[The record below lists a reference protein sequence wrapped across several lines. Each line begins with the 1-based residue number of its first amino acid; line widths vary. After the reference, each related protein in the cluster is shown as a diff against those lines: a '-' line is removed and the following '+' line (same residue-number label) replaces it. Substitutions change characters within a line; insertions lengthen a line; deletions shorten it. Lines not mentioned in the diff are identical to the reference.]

1 MNGLQL
7 WVFPNGSRLWRYAYR
22 YHGKQKLLALGMYPD
37 VTLAVART
45 ERDKAKELLAEGH
58 DPSRTKKLI
67 RIEAQYSAD
76 SFESVANEYVEKLR
90 REGRAEATLT
100 KVEWLLSLAI
110 PDLGSSSV
118 KTIRPIEILDVLRKV
133 ETRTRRRQ

>member
-1 MNGLQL
+1 M
-7 WVFPNGSRLWRYAYR
+7 
-22 YHGKQKLLALGMYPD
+22 
-37 VTLAVART
+37 
-45 ERDKAKELLAEGH
+45 
-58 DPSRTKKLI
+58 
-67 RIEAQYSAD
+67 
-76 SFESVANEYVEKLR
+76 EKLR

-133 ETRTRRRQ
+133 EKRGRYDTARRLRSTAGAVFRYAIATARAEIIRPRRSRVLYRTYREAESRRN